1 MLSNGVLK
9 PEEMRDNAYN
19 HILTR
24 ALGINEDIEIDL
36 FDEEILSGDI
46 VLMCSDGL
54 TDMLTPEEILTI
66 VQAHSQ
72 DLEYAAQQ
80 LLREALAKGGFD
92 NITIVLIGFN

>member
-1 MLSNGVLK
+1 
-9 PEEMRDNAYN
+9 
-19 HILTR
+19 
-24 ALGINEDIEIDL
+24 
-36 FDEEILSGDI
+36 
-46 VLMCSDGL
+46 
-54 TDMLTPEEILTI
+54 MLTPEEILTI